1 MSMDDIPQLEPIQQE
16 DLLNDVEV
24 EQQIPVTVIT
34 GYLGAGKTSLLG
46 HILTSVGNEKRIA
59 VILNDVGD
67 ARDIERDMLLHTIV
81 QSRVIG
87 QEYRP
92 DIDAEDTDLANSNL
106 AQESSTST
114 AIADPRSVLE
124 DWVELRNGCLCCSL
138 KNASVAALEA
148 MVIKS
153 RQKPTNSDGD
163 QRPIEHVVIECSGL
177 VDPTVVASMLW
188 IDDALSSA
196 LKLNGVVCVVDAQQ
210 VMKLVDG
217 DMDRSLMNPE
227 VEWLRQI
234 ATADLLLLNKIDKIA
249 FTDDK
254 KLVQARQKL
263 AKLNGLCDIVECQFG
278 KIDLDRMFNLDA
290 YDNNAVHLPEKYT
303 QQDVQQQ
310 QRHAQDVVTIHL
322 DGRTNKAISKSKFE
336 QWIENALWE
345 SNFDIFRAKGVV
357 YVQEDPSNQYV
368 LQAVGQTYELIQ
380 SLPWRTSEGQQPL
393 TRLMIV
399 GRLSDHIQSALQ
411 ESFYKLFQ

>member
-16 DLLNDVEV
+16 DILNDVEV

-46 HILTSVGNEKRIA
+46 HILTSVGNQKRIA

-92 DIDAEDTDLANSNL
+92 DVDDKYAGLADQNL
-106 AQESSTST
+106 GQESSTS
-114 AIADPRSVLE
+114 ADIADAQAVLE

-153 RQKPTNSDGD
+153 RQKPTSSDGD

-210 VMKLVDG
+210 VIKLVGCDNDG
-217 DMDRSLMNPE
+217 SLMKPQ
-227 VEWLRQI
+227 VEWLRQV
-234 ATADLLLLNKIDKIA
+234 ASADLILLNKIDKIA
-249 FTDDK
+249 TDGK
-254 KLVQARQKL
+254 QLVHARQKL
-263 AKLNGLCDIVECQFG
+263 AELNGLCDIVECQFG
-278 KIDLDRMFNLDA
+278 KIDLDAMFNLNA
-290 YDNNAVHLPEKYT
+290 YDNTVDMPEKYT
-303 QQDVQQQ
+303 QQEVQQQ
-310 QRHAQDVVTIHL
+310 QRHTQDVVTIHL
-322 DGRTNKAISKSKFE
+322 DGRTDKAISKSNFE

-357 YVQEDPSNQYV
+357 FVQENTCNQYV
-368 LQAVGQTYELIQ
+368 LQAVGQTYELKQ
-380 SLPWRTSEGQQPL
+380 SLPWRTADGQQPL

-399 GRLSDHIQSALQ
+399 GRLSDHQQSALQ
-411 ESFYKLFQ
+411 ESFKILFD